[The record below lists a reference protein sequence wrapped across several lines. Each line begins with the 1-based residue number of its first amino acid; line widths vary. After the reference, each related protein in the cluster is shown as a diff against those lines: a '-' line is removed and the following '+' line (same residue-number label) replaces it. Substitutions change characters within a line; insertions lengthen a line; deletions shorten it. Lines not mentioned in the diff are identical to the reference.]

1 MIVAFSRA
9 NAQDFDHTGP
19 AFPQADT
26 RTLLTNASSV
36 LNARGCV
43 PAAQLA
49 TQLPFELRHSSNIFE
64 DDFHILYCSLPLA
77 KYEEARKLS
86 ESPAGKRAFRELA
99 EVVSELG
106 TFVRFVALDLSLA
119 PAITRTAEEQV
130 RALTPTEIDWVARDY
145 IGVSQGYLGD
155 FSYRTHR
162 EFYRDIGVDVQPD
175 DYPGT
180 TRARFERILAEA
192 SLANQRAILQA
203 VMTKYPPGTSE
214 LRTAQAADKLKS
226 LITRVAGTSAVAA
239 PTPQSSTVVVER
251 ALADAEYLLGKTGA
265 TSAVDR
271 MHTALHGY
279 LLKVCADAGLPT
291 KREDTLVSLLRLL
304 RERHPKFASVGGAR
318 SDDITRILKSLGN
331 ILDVLNPIRNNASV
345 AHPNEELLE
354 APEAMLAINTTRS
367 VLHYVDARLR
377 A

>member
-1 MIVAFSRA
+1 MIVAFSRG
-9 NAQDFDHTGP
+9 NAQDFDHAGP

-26 RTLLTNASSV
+26 LTLLTNASS
-36 LNARGCV
+36 LLSARGCV
-43 PAAQLA
+43 SAAELA

-77 KYEEARKLS
+77 KYEETRKLS
-86 ESPAGKRAFRELA
+86 ESPAGKQAFRELA
-99 EVVSELG
+99 EVVTELG
-106 TFVRFVALDLSLA
+106 TFIRFVAVDLSLA
-119 PAITRTAEEQV
+119 PATKRTGEEQA
-130 RALTPTEIDWVARDY
+130 RALTLAEIDWVARGY

-162 EFYRDIGVDVQPD
+162 DFYRDIGLDVQPD

-192 SLANQRAILQA
+192 SLANQSAILQA
-203 VMTKYPPGTSE
+203 VLAKYPPGTSE
-214 LRTAQAADKLKS
+214 LRTAQSVDKLKS
-226 LITRVAGTSAVAA
+226 LTTRLAGTSAVAA
-239 PTPQSSTVVVER
+239 PTPQGASVVVER
-251 ALADAEYLLGKTGA
+251 ALADAEHLLGKTGA

-279 LLKVCADAGLPT
+279 LLKVCADANLPT
-291 KREDTLVSLLRLL
+291 KREDTLVNLLRLL
-304 RERHPKFASVGGAR
+304 REQHPKFANVGGAR
-318 SDDITRILKSLGN
+318 SDDITRILKGLGS

-354 APEAMLAINTTRS
+354 APEAMLAINTARS
-367 VLHYVDARLR
+367 ILHYVDARLR